1 MDLSDDSD
9 FLTRVSWL
17 YYVND
22 LTQQEVAA
30 RLGVSRFRVLRALR
44 RAKEL
49 GFVRVEVA
57 TDRFGREFSLEEA
70 LAERFSLR
78 EAVIFDSTGIDLPE
92 QVAARLAG
100 SYLAQAL
107 EPEAVVAV
115 GISATVGLVP
125 PSLEGLSSLGC
136 TVVSLTGAVAVA
148 ERETPGNPV
157 DLVPAFARA
166 LGGPAL
172 RVLAPVIATTAE
184 ARAAITAEP
193 DVAQQLAVARRADI
207 AVIGVGHLGDDAF
220 LRAQGVI
227 ASEEVAQLR
236 HSGAVGDLV
245 ARYFRSDGSPVGGN
259 LDSRVVG
266 VSLDDLRG
274 IKRVVG
280 VALGER
286 KRDAILGALRG
297 RYLDVLVTDATTA
310 TWLCAQSTPERAP
323 HEGATA
329 RPAQLRGSLGGHDVN

>member
-1 MDLSDDSD
+1 MDRSDDSD

-57 TDRFGREFSLEEA
+57 TDRFGREFALEEA
-70 LAERFSLR
+70 LAARFSLR
-78 EAVIFDSTGIDLPE
+78 EAVVFNSAGIDVPE

-100 SYLAQAL
+100 SYLAHAL
-107 EPEAVVAV
+107 EPGAVLAV

-125 PSLEGLSSLGC
+125 PRLEGLSSLGC

-166 LGGPAL
+166 LGGSAL

-193 DVAQQLAVARRADI
+193 DVAQQLEVARRADL
-207 AVIGVGHLGDDAF
+207 AVIGVGHLGEDAF

-227 ASEEVAQLR
+227 GPEEVARLSR
-236 HSGAVGDLV
+236 SGAVGDLV
-245 ARYFRSDGSPVGGN
+245 ARYFRSDGSALGGD

-280 VALGER
+280 VALGEP
-286 KRDAILGALRG
+286 KYHAILGALRG
-297 RYLDVLVTDATTA
+297 GYLDVLVTDATTA
-310 TWLCAQSTPERAP
+310 TWLCAQSTPERVP
-323 HEGATA
+323 DEGAAA
-329 RPAQLRGSLGGHDVN
+329 RPARATASRGRHDAT